1 MSKYSSYKQEMY
13 KRPYDVHPIWR
24 GIGCLMM
31 ILVPL
36 VSIVGAM
43 VLIDTGTKEGW
54 PIPPDLLGYPRL
66 PVMAYQLPVIEN
78 IARTIS
84 SVNNLYGIVLISL
97 VFMILGFAIISMF
110 YSFAYRA
117 MGPSRY
123 TPLDAPEVPRG
134 KRYKR

>member
-13 KRPYDVHPIWR
+13 KRPYDVHPVWR
-24 GIGCLMM
+24 GIGCIMM

-36 VSIVGAM
+36 MSIVGAM
-43 VLIDTGTKEGW
+43 VLIDTGTKQGW
-54 PIPPDLLGYPRL
+54 PIPRELLGNPSL
-66 PVMAYQLPVIEN
+66 PAMAYQIPVLDN

-84 SVNNLYGIVLISL
+84 SVNNLYGIALISL

-110 YSFAYRA
+110 YSFAYRM